1 MTQPLLRIRH
11 LTKRFVVDAPPVV
24 DNVDFEVQRGE
35 ILVLLG
41 PSGCGKTTTLRLIS
55 GFERAD
61 HGYIVLDDHA
71 LTVTPGCGGAPGLKP
86 VHVRP
91 ERRGIGFVFQD
102 YALFPHLNVLKN
114 AMYGLRGSWFTRKS
128 RALDA
133 LAMVGMKD
141 FASRKPQTLSGGQ
154 QQRVALA
161 RSMAPAP
168 KLILLDE
175 PFSNL
180 DAGLREATR
189 LEVRKL
195 LHEQNMAAILVT
207 HDQEEAL
214 SFGDRIAVMN
224 RGKIEQIGTPD
235 EVYEKPATMFVAGFL
250 GRTNLLKVSAHDG
263 VADSALGVLRLSRA
277 AQGDVTVSLRPEHL
291 SIAEQVNGNGSGAG
305 IGQILTRDFRGH
317 DLIFRVKIGAEMYT
331 VHTDYRCRLEPGDH
345 VSVKAMEQAVVVG

>member
-1 MTQPLLRIRH
+1 MTAPLLRIRH
-11 LTKRFVVDAPPVV
+11 LTKRFVPDGPPVV
-24 DNVDFEVQRGE
+24 DDVAFEVNRGE

-41 PSGCGKTTTLRLIS
+41 PSGCGKTTTLRLIA
-55 GFERAD
+55 GFEHAE
-61 HGYIVLDDHA
+61 HGYIVLDDRV
-71 LTVTPGCGGAPGLKP
+71 LTVTPGCGGAPGIKP
-86 VHVRP
+86 VHIRP

-102 YALFPHLNVLKN
+102 YALFPHLSVLRN
-114 AMYGLRGSWFTRKS
+114 TTYGLRGAWWTRKA
-128 RALDA
+128 RALEA
-133 LAMVGMKD
+133 LRLVGMAD
-141 FASRKPQTLSGGQ
+141 LAHRKPHTLSGGQ

-224 RGKIEQIGTPD
+224 CGRIEQIGSPV
-235 EVYEKPATMFVAGFL
+235 EVYEKPATTFVASFL
-250 GRTNLLKVSAHDG
+250 GRTNLMKVNAKAG
-263 VADSALGVLRLSRA
+263 VAPSAIGTLRLDRA
-277 AQGDVTVSLRPEHL
+277 VDGDVTVSLRPEHL
-291 SIAEQVNGNGSGAG
+291 SLTPAANGDTGEVIS
-305 IGQILTRDFRGH
+305 RDFRGH
-317 DLIFRVKIGAEMYT
+317 DLIFRVRVGEETYT
-331 VHTDYRCRLEPGDH
+331 VHTDYRCRFEPGDR
-345 VSVKAMEQAVVVG
+345 VNVLASEAAVVVDAKKK